1 MGTHFIKVP
10 AGTAPLPTVKTI
22 KFFFKTDDI
31 FNEASEI
38 TSFKASSIKKADGLS
53 DFNRVAISE
62 DERIHL
68 KKHTKKGVLEI
79 FSVMFKILDP
89 TNTSLF
95 YDSDVVV
102 DGSTFKAYGASIV
115 DNENRYREINL
126 ELMGSKIFDAIID
139 FVLERWYW
147 LKNMP
152 DDAAAHRARYEKL
165 LKEINDLSLNLRL
178 MKNAV

>member
-38 TSFKASSIKKADGLS
+38 TSFKASSIKKDDGLA

-68 KKHTKKGVLEI
+68 KKHTKKR
-79 FSVMFKILDP
+79 SVGDFQRHVQNSGPNKHFAFLRFRCCRRWV
-89 TNTSLF
+89 NFQSL
-95 YDSDVVV
+95 
-102 DGSTFKAYGASIV
+102 
-115 DNENRYREINL
+115 R
-126 ELMGSKIFDAIID
+126 SKYCGQRKP
-139 FVLERWYW
+139 VQG
-147 LKNMP
+147 N
-152 DDAAAHRARYEKL
+152 
-165 LKEINDLSLNLRL
+165 
-178 MKNAV
+178 